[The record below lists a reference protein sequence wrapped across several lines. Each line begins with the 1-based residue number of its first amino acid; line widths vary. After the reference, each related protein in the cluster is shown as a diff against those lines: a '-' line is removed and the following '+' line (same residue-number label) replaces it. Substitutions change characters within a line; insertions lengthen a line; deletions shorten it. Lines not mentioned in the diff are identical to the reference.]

1 MTNVL
6 FEGKG
11 WASWRVLLGKGEL
24 EFAYSFLAFPLG
36 VHIQSW
42 DAVEPLSAELLE
54 SPCVM
59 SLGSEMFDPT
69 HDGV

>member
-11 WASWRVLLGKGEL
+11 WASWRVLRGEGEL
-24 EFAYSFLAFPLG
+24 EFALSFLAFPLG

-42 DAVEPLSAELLE
+42 DAVELPSVGLLE

-59 SLGSEMFDPT
+59 SLGSEIFAPT